1 MRASPD
7 DEAPVVVTLFA
18 PAMLQVTAATRLAAC
33 RPAWAGRGWR
43 PYDRSDRRGWDE
55 GDVTIHE
62 PEEEP

>member
-1 MRASPD
+1 
-7 DEAPVVVTLFA
+7 
-18 PAMLQVTAATRLAAC
+18 MLQVTAATRLAAC
-33 RPAWAGRGWR
+33 RPAWARRGWR